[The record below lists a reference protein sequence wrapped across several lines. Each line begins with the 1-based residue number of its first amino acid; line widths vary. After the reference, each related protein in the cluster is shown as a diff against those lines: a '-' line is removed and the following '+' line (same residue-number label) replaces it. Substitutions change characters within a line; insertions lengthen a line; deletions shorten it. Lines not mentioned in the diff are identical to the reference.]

1 MQLGRDVMRPAFT
14 IVSTAVVFTVLVG
27 FSPLAARSNPANII
41 LMDARKSAGAQP
53 IPNLRLRS

>member
-27 FSPLAARSNPANII
+27 VSPLAARSNPANII
-41 LMDARKSAGAQP
+41 LMDARKSAGAQQ